1 MHVQSDQMG
10 SLTSLVDSSSMLKVP
25 AIHVSPR
32 CPVSIKNASEADLV
46 GQAKAGDE
54 DAFAEI
60 IDRHQNMV
68 FRVIYRFVRRRI
80 DSEDIAQQVFVKVF
94 YSLRKF
100 DMRSSL
106 STWIYRIALNESY
119 DYLRKLKS
127 RKLVYEG
134 DMVEQEGSFL
144 DTTVRSADATESVA
158 EQSENRDYLLKL
170 LSAVSAEDRLL
181 LVKKEVEGLTI
192 EELSELTGLNDN
204 TIKVR
209 LFRARKKMVALAEK
223 LKQDSGHRAL

>member
-10 SLTSLVDSSSMLKVP
+10 LLTSLVDSSSMLEVP

-94 YSLRKF
+94 YSLKKF

-144 DTTVRSADATESVA
+144 DTTVRSADTTESVA

-223 LKQDSGHRAL
+223 LKQDSGHGAL

>member
-1 MHVQSDQMG
+1 MHVQSDQMD
-10 SLTSLVDSSSMLKVP
+10 SLTSLVDSRSMLEVP
-25 AIHVSPR
+25 AIQVSPR

-94 YSLRKF
+94 YSLKKF

-144 DTTVRSADATESVA
+144 DTTVRSADTTVSVA

-223 LKQDSGHRAL
+223 LKQDSGHGAL